1 MKLALITE
9 QLDLSRGGAE
19 RSTFELACALS
30 DVDVNVTLIAAKFN
44 LHRVKDSP
52 FTIQQLPVSG
62 LSRTRRWQNFGKA
75 VAEHIQKNNYDI
87 VHSLVPLSCADIYQP
102 RGGSILYSLHR
113 HLESLSSP
121 NWARIKRLTSTLNRS
136 RYARIQS
143 ERTLCR
149 TPNGPLLA
157 ALSDYVAR
165 QFQTEYNL
173 PQERIRIIP
182 NGIKIDSLRSD
193 TARAQ
198 GQKLRRLYDPD
209 SNRALFLF
217 AAENLR
223 LKGLTPLI
231 RAAHGLIQQR
241 NDNLRDFRIMVV
253 SSQKFSSWW
262 KQAHGLGL
270 DHHILFMGPTTCM
283 PALLNM
289 CDAVVLPTY
298 NDACSRL
305 VLESLAAGK
314 PALTTRF
321 NGAADFI
328 INGKNGFIIDHPDD
342 TTALSDALLQLCDPH
357 LQQQFSRTI
366 ESDRLYDQVS
376 IQRHVHELH
385 LLYESLQ

>member
-1 MKLALITE
+1 MKLALVTE

-19 RSTFELACALS
+19 RSTFELACALC
-30 DVDVNVTLIAAKFN
+30 DVDVKVTLIAAKIN
-44 LHRVKDSP
+44 LPSVKDAP
-52 FTIQQLPVSG
+52 FAIQQLSISG
-62 LSRTRRWQNFGKA
+62 LTRTRRWQNFGKA
-75 VAEHIQKNNYDI
+75 VAEHIKKHDYDI

-113 HLESLSSP
+113 HLDSLSSP
-121 NWARIKRLTSTLNRS
+121 YWARIKLLTSCLNRS

-143 ERTLCR
+143 ERALCR
-149 TPNGPLLA
+149 TPKGPLLA

-173 PQERIRIIP
+173 PQERIRLIR

-193 TARAQ
+193 AARAQ

-209 SNRALFLF
+209 SDRALFLF

-223 LKGLTPLI
+223 LKGLAPLI
-231 RAAHGLIQQR
+231 RAAHDLLQQR
-241 NDNLRDFRIMVV
+241 AENLRDFRIMVV
-253 SSQKFSSWW
+253 SSQKFSPYW
-262 KQAHGLGL
+262 KLAHSLGL
-270 DHHILFMGPTTCM
+270 DHHILFVGPTTCM
-283 PALLNM
+283 PDLLNM

-328 INGKNGFIIDHPDD
+328 INDKNGFIIDHAND
-342 TTALSDALLQLCDPH
+342 TTALTDALLQLCDPH

-366 ESDRLYDQVS
+366 ESDRLYEQVS
-376 IQRHVHELH
+376 IQRHVHEL
-385 LLYESLQ
+385 LSLYQSLK